1 MISIRVPSDNVRLCW
16 TVDVKIF
23 KTTKRNIKVTLE
35 NMGTVEV
42 GLGVCVGREEGGR
55 SGERRKRWPPTT

>member
-1 MISIRVPSDNVRLCW
+1 M
-16 TVDVKIF
+16 KIF

-55 SGERRKRWPPTT
+55 SGGGGEKKTLASYHMISALMPISNILS

>member
-1 MISIRVPSDNVRLCW
+1 
-16 TVDVKIF
+16 VKIF

-55 SGERRKRWPPTT
+55 SGGEKKTLASYHMISALMPISNILS

>member
-1 MISIRVPSDNVRLCW
+1 MSIRVPSDNIRLCW

-35 NMGTVEV
+35 NIGTVEV
-42 GLGVCVGREEGGR
+42 GLGVCGDGGR
-55 SGERRKRWPPTT
+55 GEGERRKRWPPTT